1 LLTGVVVEM
10 SSVFDLFSRKHKHN
24 VKVEGI
30 SGNQIEQ
37 ASTST
42 TLGTEKPVDTRQQ
55 EERTPAP
62 APSLLPK
69 VVAKAKG
76 PTNPSPPPEIKS
88 GFEHSRTTRNLN
100 GSKKYHLLE
109 TTKRSLEQQN
119 VPFAPTDEEDA
130 KKKIV
135 KPSWRDGF
143 LSFEKKLRFCSD
155 PNVLMGKDTVC
166 LVGSKEDQFF
176 AHSFILWFHSS
187 SFESLNPAL
196 GSRIGPNVR
205 DEAVFR
211 VEIKDGMKW
220 IRLPFVSPDVFEI
233 ILRVRA
239 HLVVYGGLRI
249 LKM

>member
-1 LLTGVVVEM
+1 M
-10 SSVFDLFSRKHKHN
+10 SSSIFDLFSRRDKHN
-24 VKVEGI
+24 VKVEGV
-30 SGNQIEQ
+30 SGTNKKSLIPKDLAKESE

-42 TLGTEKPVDTRQQ
+42 TLGTEKLVETRQQ
-55 EERTPAP
+55 EPP
-62 APSLLPK
+62 LLPK
-69 VVAKAKG
+69 LVAKAKE
-76 PTNPSPPPEIKS
+76 PTIIPSTAPEIKS

-100 GSKKYHLLE
+100 GLKKYHLLE
-109 TTKRSLEQQN
+109 TTKRSLQQQN
-119 VPFAPTDEEDA
+119 GPFSPTDEEDA

-196 GSRIGPNVR
+196 GSRMSPNVR
-205 DEAVFR
+205 DETVFR

-233 ILRVRA
+233 ILRVRE
-239 HLVVYGGLRI
+239 HLVYAVV
-249 LKM
+249 

>member
-1 LLTGVVVEM
+1 LQTGVVVEM
-10 SSVFDLFSRKHKHN
+10 SSSSIFDLFSRRDKHN

-30 SGNQIEQ
+30 SGTNKKSLIPKEK

-42 TLGTEKPVDTRQQ
+42 TLGTEKLVGTP
-55 EERTPAP
+55 EEPP
-62 APSLLPK
+62 LLPK
-69 VVAKAKG
+69 LVAKAKG
-76 PTNPSPPPEIKS
+76 STIIPSTAPEIKS
-88 GFEHSRTTRNLN
+88 GFGHSRTTRNLN
-100 GSKKYHLLE
+100 GLKKYHLLE
-109 TTKRSLEQQN
+109 TTKRSLQQQN
-119 VPFAPTDEEDA
+119 GPFSPTDEEDA

-196 GSRIGPNVR
+196 GSRMGPNVR
-205 DEAVFR
+205 DETVFR

-233 ILRVRA
+233 ILRVRE
-239 HLVVYGGLRI
+239 HLVYAMV
-249 LKM
+249 

>member
-1 LLTGVVVEM
+1 LQTGVVVKM
-10 SSVFDLFSRKHKHN
+10 SSSIFDLFSRRDKHN

-30 SGNQIEQ
+30 SGTNKKSLIPKEK

-42 TLGTEKPVDTRQQ
+42 TLGSLGTEKPVGTP
-55 EERTPAP
+55 EEPP
-62 APSLLPK
+62 LLPK
-69 VVAKAKG
+69 LVAKAKG
-76 PTNPSPPPEIKS
+76 STIPSPPQS

-100 GSKKYHLLE
+100 GLKKYHLLE
-109 TTKRSLEQQN
+109 TTKRSLQQQN
-119 VPFAPTDEEDA
+119 GPFSPTDEEDA

-196 GSRIGPNVR
+196 GSRMGPNVR
-205 DEAVFR
+205 DETVFR

-233 ILRVRA
+233 ILRVRE
-239 HLVVYGGLRI
+239 HSVVYAVV
-249 LKM
+249 